1 MQLYS
6 ATIFPIHLMRSECTK
21 QIKPKLLPS
30 DFFCYD
36 LMKCLL
42 SLAKNGSVKVS
53 DCYQQPK
60 YGLKNIRLIQADLV
74 LPVLTWRV
82 QALHLQGNLQLQDW
96 GSSQQQF
103 KYEQQSA
110 QTYNGI
116 FRSGTVQGSVLKQHK
131 NPVLKVDLFIKNV
144 WITFLELWI
153 LYWSQ
158 YYSVAGGIYVKT
170 S

>member
-1 MQLYS
+1 M
-6 ATIFPIHLMRSECTK
+6 
-21 QIKPKLLPS
+21 
-30 DFFCYD
+30 
-36 LMKCLL
+36 
-42 SLAKNGSVKVS
+42 S

-96 GSSQQQF
+96 GSLQQQF

-116 FRSGTVQGSVLKQHK
+116 FRSGTVQGSVLEQHK

-144 WITFLELWI
+144 WITLLELWI